1 MTDYNKLLQDL
12 KNEPKEDFTNNQS
25 VDINILN
32 KQVNEY
38 MSNRQGQEQGQG
50 QGQGQGHGQ
59 GQGQR
64 HGQEQDQGQGQGQRH
79 GQGSGKFT
87 IERKNNGS
95 TACHSTSPEDCKYP
109 YPYPPTTPEKFVV
122 DNFTESTL
130 QSSTDLLTFKPI
142 ILAVTFIAAMA
153 WNDTIKFF
161 ISRSIKMH
169 AGSPLYYIYYSLLMT
184 LVAVLVIK
192 FL

>member
-25 VDINILN
+25 VDINTLN
-32 KQVNEY
+32 QQVNEY
-38 MSNRQGQEQGQG
+38 ISQHQPNTDNKRP
-50 QGQGQGHGQ
+50 
-59 GQGQR
+59 
-64 HGQEQDQGQGQGQRH
+64 
-79 GQGSGKFT
+79 FT
-87 IERKNNGS
+87 VERKHNGS
-95 TACHSTSPEDCKYP
+95 TACHSNSPEDCKYP

-122 DNFTESTL
+122 DNFTTTEKA
-130 QSSTDLLTFKPI
+130 STDPLTFKPL
-142 ILAVTFIAAMA
+142 ILAVTFVAAMA

-169 AGSPLYYIYYSLLMT
+169 SGSPLYYVYYALLMT